1 MGAVAVVILLVWLV
15 SGLARTLALMSRSG
29 EKHGYE
35 DLRGSIV
42 TGGTLRW
49 VRFRDLKAW
58 IHA

>member
-42 TGGTLRW
+42 TGG
-49 VRFRDLKAW
+49 
-58 IHA
+58 H